1 MDKIEIQNV
10 CPNVFADFKE
20 LRSDVWKNDI
30 CFERGKAY
38 LIEAASGTGKS
49 TLCSYLL
56 GFRHDYTGTITFD
69 SHNIRSLGKKDW
81 VNLRKNEMA
90 MLFQELRLFPE
101 LTAFENVE
109 IKNALTRHKSNAQI
123 KEWFERIGLADRIY
137 TPVAKMSFGQQ
148 QRVALLRALVC
159 PFEFI
164 LLDEPTSHLDDD
176 NSNIMAQ
183 LVLEEAEQR
192 NAAIIV
198 TSIGRHMKLDYY
210 KTFNL

>member
-101 LTAFENVE
+101 LTAFENV
-109 IKNALTRHKSNAQI
+109 
-123 KEWFERIGLADRIY
+123 
-137 TPVAKMSFGQQ
+137 AK
-148 QRVALLRALVC
+148 L
-159 PFEFI
+159 
-164 LLDEPTSHLDDD
+164 
-176 NSNIMAQ
+176 
-183 LVLEEAEQR
+183 
-192 NAAIIV
+192 
-198 TSIGRHMKLDYY
+198 
-210 KTFNL
+210 

>member
-90 MLFQELRLFPE
+90 MLFQELNDVRDIGTLVSDPFHIGDHLKGGGDLSQIPCHRLLLQDQLQAE
-101 LTAFENVE
+101 AFDLPFLC
-109 IKNALTRHKSNAQI
+109 IDGGLQI
-123 KEWFERIGLADRIY
+123 VDLPDDLLAPLQGLIHLADGGLTKVSHLR
-137 TPVAKMSFGQQ
+137 Q
-148 QRVALLRALVC
+148 ALIQLTEL
-159 PFEFI
+159 FFI
-164 LLDEPTSHLDDD
+164 LISH
-176 NSNIMAQ
+176 I
-183 LVLEEAEQR
+183 
-192 NAAIIV
+192 
-198 TSIGRHMKLDYY
+198 
-210 KTFNL
+210 